1 LAEQRFYNPDAF
13 LISGTPPSDLAGFSL
28 YGTEPVSMAKF
39 NSATRYQQK
48 PAPGPLSP
56 VKTATL
62 ATGTTYEGAPGY
74 ARDAQSELFLLAV
87 TNMVGEDTFYE
98 PGRERDSRYAQLV
111 ARTAIADP
119 QWTLGFLRWLRGQVN
134 MRSAS
139 LVGAAEAVKALLDN
153 GQTGG
158 RRIIDVVLQRAD
170 EPGEVLAYWTS
181 TYGRAIPKPVKRGVA
196 DAAVRLYTER
206 ALLKY
211 DTGSHAYRFGD
222 VLELTHAAYDPSKP
236 WQGDLFKYAIDRRH
250 GRDESEAPPSLRMIA
265 ANRFLRAAAAD
276 NPGWLIENPGRLA
289 EAGMT
294 WEDLLSLAG
303 SKVDKAKLWEA
314 IAPSMGYM
322 ALLRNLRGF
331 DEAGL
336 SNEAAAAIAA
346 KLADPTEVARSRQLP
361 MRFLSA
367 YRAASA
373 SLRWSWPLEQAL
385 DHALGNIPELPGRT
399 LVLVDT
405 SGSMDAV
412 FSKDG
417 TLKRWDA
424 AVVFGLAIG
433 RRSAAA
439 DVVSFS
445 THTKDF
451 PLKKGESL
459 LAGVTRWRDG
469 GYFLNGGTNTATAVA
484 RHFREHDRVVILT
497 DEQAAYTGHADV
509 AAGVPAR
516 VPFYTW
522 NLAGYRRGHAA
533 GGPNRHTFGG
543 LTDASFGVVQLLER
557 GQDATWPWLD

>member
-1 LAEQRFYNPDAF
+1 MP
-13 LISGTPPSDLAGFSL
+13 
-28 YGTEPVSMAKF
+28 KF
-39 NSATRYQQK
+39 NSVTKVRPT
-48 PAPGPLSP
+48 PAPQSPIQTSP
-56 VKTATL
+56 VAG
-62 ATGTTYEGAPGY
+62 GTTYEGAPGF
-74 ARDAQSELFLLAV
+74 ARDTRSELFLLAV
-87 TNMVGEDTFYE
+87 TNMVGEGTFYE

-111 ARTAIADP
+111 AQAAVADP
-119 QWTLGFLRWLRGQVN
+119 TWTAGFLHWLRGQAN

-139 LVGAAEAVKALLDN
+139 LVGAAEAVHAMLAAGITAAPATGARTAVEGSLVLAPAQAE
-153 GQTGG
+153 QTSG
-158 RRIIDVVLQRAD
+158 RRIIDSVLQRAD
-170 EPGEVLAYWTS
+170 EPGELLAYWTA
-181 TYGRAIPKPVKRGVA
+181 TYGRSIPKPVKRGVA
-196 DAAVRLYTER
+196 DAVARLYTER
-206 ALLKY
+206 NLLKY
-211 DTGSHAYRFGD
+211 DTASHAYRFGD
-222 VLELTHAAYDPSKP
+222 VLELTHAAADPAKP

-250 GRDESEAPPSLRMIA
+250 GRGESEAPPSLRMIA

-276 NPGWLIENPGRLA
+276 NPGWLVENPGRLA

-303 SKVDKAKLWEA
+303 SNVPKAKLWEA

-336 SNEAAAAIAA
+336 SNEAAAAIAT
-346 KLADPTEVARSRQLP
+346 KLADPGEVARSRQLP

-385 DHALGNIPELPGRT
+385 DHALANIPELPGRT

-405 SGSMDAV
+405 SGSMDSV

-439 DVVSFS
+439 DIVSFS
-445 THTKDF
+445 TSTKDF
-451 PLKKGESL
+451 PLRKGESL

-469 GYFLNGGTNTATAVA
+469 GYFLNGGTQTELAVR

-497 DEQAAYTGHADV
+497 DEQATYSGHGDV
-509 AAGVPAR
+509 AAAVPAS
-516 VPFYTW
+516 VPVYTW
-522 NLAGYRRGHAA
+522 NLAGYRLGHAA
-533 GGPNRHTFGG
+533 GAANRHTFGG
-543 LTDASFGVVQLLER
+543 LTDASFGVVQMLER
-557 GQDATWPWLD
+557 GQDAKWPWLD

>member
-1 LAEQRFYNPDAF
+1 MP
-13 LISGTPPSDLAGFSL
+13 
-28 YGTEPVSMAKF
+28 KF
-39 NSATRYQQK
+39 NSVTKVRPT
-48 PAPGPLSP
+48 PAPQSPIQTSP
-56 VKTATL
+56 VAG
-62 ATGTTYEGAPGY
+62 GTTYEGAPGF
-74 ARDAQSELFLLAV
+74 ARDTRSELFLLAV
-87 TNMVGEDTFYE
+87 TNMVGEGTFYE

-111 ARTAIADP
+111 AQAAVADP
-119 QWTLGFLRWLRGQVN
+119 TWTAGFLHWLRGQAN

-139 LVGAAEAVKALLDN
+139 LVGAAEAVHAMLAAGITAAPATGARTAVEGSLVLAPAQAE
-153 GQTGG
+153 QTSG
-158 RRIIDVVLQRAD
+158 RRIIDSVLQRAD
-170 EPGEVLAYWTS
+170 EPGELLAYWTA
-181 TYGRAIPKPVKRGVA
+181 TYGRSIPKPVKRGVA
-196 DAAVRLYTER
+196 DAVARLYTER
-206 ALLKY
+206 NLLKY
-211 DTGSHAYRFGD
+211 DTASHASRFGD
-222 VLELTHAAYDPSKP
+222 VLELTHAAADPAKP

-250 GRDESEAPPSLRMIA
+250 GRGESEAPPSLRMIA

-276 NPGWLIENPGRLA
+276 NPGWLVENPGRLA

-303 SKVDKAKLWEA
+303 SNVPKAKLWEA

-336 SNEAAAAIAA
+336 SNEAAAAIAT
-346 KLADPTEVARSRQLP
+346 KLADPGEVARSRQLP

-385 DHALGNIPELPGRT
+385 DHALANIPELPGRT

-405 SGSMDAV
+405 SGSMDSV

-439 DVVSFS
+439 DIVSFS
-445 THTKDF
+445 TSTKDF
-451 PLKKGESL
+451 PLRKGESL

-469 GYFLNGGTNTATAVA
+469 GYFLNGGTQTELAVR

-497 DEQAAYTGHADV
+497 DEQATYSGHGDV
-509 AAGVPAR
+509 AAAVPAS
-516 VPFYTW
+516 VPVYTW
-522 NLAGYRRGHAA
+522 NLAGYRLGHAA
-533 GGPNRHTFGG
+533 GAANRHTFGG
-543 LTDASFGVVQLLER
+543 LTDASFGVVQMLER
-557 GQDATWPWLD
+557 GQDAKWPWLD